1 MQGWT
6 ATQGMELQKKE
17 EKDEEYTWKLFRKN
31 KDKSFPLILEP
42 FRLLCQRK
50 AICR

>member
-6 ATQGMELQKKE
+6 ATQGMELQKKKKKMKSIHE
-17 EKDEEYTWKLFRKN
+17 SCLERTKKN
-31 KDKSFPLILEP
+31 CPLILEP

-50 AICR
+50 AVCR